1 MDNKWVEDISG
12 SLPADVIMEFLIIW
26 DLTQNFQLQPGIPD
40 ACRWLPTA
48 SGEYSANSAYHR
60 FMAGSVAFEPTERIW
75 NSWAPSRCKLFIWLT
90 PLNRCWTA
98 DRLARRGLNHPEKC
112 LLCDQQEETANTSW
126 SLVSSL
132 EAYGGRSWIGCSCN
146 ICHLEWMKLCS
157 KSGVWLNVRCQ
168 HPIGRVSIPW
178 SFWWHGGSGSIET
191 LVFSMVHLLVP
202 PLSSNIFRRMSDFGA
217 WLVLRPLQGQSL
229 SRCFFLCFLPRSLF
243 FSSVFFVFVVFLVFC
258 NLFWS
263 SLDLLFLI

>member
-12 SLPADVIMEFLIIW
+12 SLPADVIMEFLITW

-60 FMAGSVAFEPTERIW
+60 FMAGSVTFEPTERIW

-112 LLCDQQEETANTSW
+112 LLCDQQEETAQHILISCVFSRSIWWQILNRVQLRHLSPGLNEVVFQEW
-126 SLVSSL
+126 WSMAERQVPAPHRKGFNSLVIL
-132 EAYGGRSWIGCSCN
+132 VAWWIWKHRNTCVFDGASFSTTS
-146 ICHLEWMKLCS
+146 ILQHIQED
-157 KSGVWLNVRCQ
+157 VR
-168 HPIGRVSIPW
+168 
-178 SFWWHGGSGSIET
+178 FWG
-191 LVFSMVHLLVP
+191 MA
-202 PLSSNIFRRMSDFGA
+202 GA
-217 WLVLRPLQGQSL
+217 KA
-229 SRCFFLCFLPRSLF
+229 LPRL
-243 FSSVFFVFVVFLVFC
+243 
-258 NLFWS
+258 WP
-263 SLDLLFLI
+263 